1 MEDVDLPDNVLEG
14 ANYVRLDLLPE
25 KYKILYEKEYS
36 LLLCQW
42 RLSKEYFPY
51 SLWPKY
57 SMLRACLVLKGR
69 VEIDKYG
76 TLD

>member
-1 MEDVDLPDNVLEG
+1 MEDVDLPDNVLEPN
-14 ANYVRLDLLPE
+14 NYVRLDLLPE
-25 KYKILYEKEYS
+25 KSKILYEMEYS
-36 LLLCQW
+36 LLCQW
-42 RLSKEYFPY
+42 QVSNEYFP
-51 SLWPKY
+51 SLLWPKY